1 MMNTRSFR
9 LLSVLLTAFALWLPA
24 AAQTQENAATSSQMK
39 SQSQPAVATSRVA
52 AGQKQKISG
61 VIVSREAD
69 SMIVRDSAGA
79 DVAVSLTSSTKMTE
93 RKGNP
98 FRKAKAYPVTALLRG
113 LEVEV
118 EGRGDGSG
126 ALAAEKIRFTDND
139 FGVARSIESRAVPI

>member
-1 MMNTRSFR
+1 MMNNTRSFR
-9 LLSVLLTAFALWLPA
+9 LLSVLLTVFALWLPA
-24 AAQTQENAATSSQMK
+24 AAQTQENAATST
-39 SQSQPAVATSRVA
+39 QPAVATSRVA

-61 VIVSREAD
+61 IIVSREAE

-79 DVAVSLTSSTKMTE
+79 DVAVRLTSYTKMTE

-118 EGRGDGSG
+118 EARGMTRANWSPRRSNSPTTIS
-126 ALAAEKIRFTDND
+126 AWRVLSIRASPPSKR
-139 FGVARSIESRAVPI
+139 V